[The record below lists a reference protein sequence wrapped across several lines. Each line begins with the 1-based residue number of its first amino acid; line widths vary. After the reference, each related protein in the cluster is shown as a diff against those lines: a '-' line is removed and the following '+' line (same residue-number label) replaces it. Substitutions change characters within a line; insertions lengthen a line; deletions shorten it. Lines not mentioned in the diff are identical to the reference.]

1 MDARSAGAREEQ
13 VDGAGA
19 GRGAPGGADR
29 IVIELPDGSRRE
41 EARGITP
48 LEVAGK
54 IGRRLARD
62 AVAARWNGQ
71 VIDLDRPLEED
82 GRLEILT
89 FADEAGREVY
99 RHSTAHLMAQA
110 VKRLWPEAKLAV
122 GPPLEDGF
130 FYDIE
135 TPRPL
140 STDDLEAIEREMARI
155 VAEDLPIRRRVVSR
169 EEALELFRRRGE
181 PYKLEIIA
189 SIPEG
194 QLLTVY
200 EQGEFVDLCRG
211 PHLPSTGRI
220 KAFKLTGVAGAYW
233 RGDERGPM
241 LTRLYGTS
249 FPSQKELQE
258 YLERVEEAK
267 RRDHRKLGPEL
278 DLFHFEEVAPG
289 YVFWHPKGAVL
300 YRLLEQFSRELQA
313 RYGYQEVRTPEIMKV
328 DLWQRSGHWD
338 HYRENMFLIQR
349 EEETFGVK
357 PMNCPGH
364 CLLYKTRIRSYRDL
378 PLRMAEYGRLARF
391 ERSGTLHG
399 LLRVRG
405 FEQDDAHLFVR
416 EDQIEEEIG
425 RVLELVDAIYGTF
438 AMPYEIKL
446 ATRPDDFMGEIAV
459 WDRAEAALAAA
470 LEKAGRA
477 YTLAPGDGAF
487 YGPKLDIY
495 VIDSLGRK
503 WQTATV
509 QLDFQMPI
517 RFDLTYVDRDG
528 QEKRPV
534 MIHRA
539 IMGSLERF
547 IGILIEHY
555 AGAFPVWLAPV
566 QVRVLP
572 VSERHLEYA
581 RRVEQRLAAAGLR
594 VEVDAR
600 DEKLGYKIRQA
611 QVEKVPYMLVVGDR
625 EAERGEVAVRSRDRG
640 DLGSQALEE
649 FAREIEEAVRSRR
662 GNPA

>member
-1 MDARSAGAREEQ
+1 MDEPARIE
-13 VDGAGA
+13 
-19 GRGAPGGADR
+19 
-29 IVIELPDGSRRE
+29 IELPDGSKRQVP
-41 EARGITP
+41 RGTTP
-48 LEVAGK
+48 LEVAQE
-54 IGRRLARD
+54 IGARLARD
-62 AVAARWNGQ
+62 AVAARWNGE
-71 VIDLDRPLEED
+71 VIDLNRPLEED

-110 VKRLWPEAKLAV
+110 VKRLWPEARLAV

-130 FYDIE
+130 YYDIE

-140 STDDLEAIEREMARI
+140 STEDLEAIEKEMARI
-155 VAEDLPIRRRVVSR
+155 VAEDLPIRRRAVGR
-169 EEALELFRRRGE
+169 QEALDLFRARGE
-181 PYKLEIIA
+181 RYKVEIIEA
-189 SIPEG
+189 IPED
-194 QLLTVY
+194 QPLTVY

-241 LTRLYGTS
+241 LTRIYGTS
-249 FPSQKELQE
+249 FPSRKELEEHLQR
-258 YLERVEEAK
+258 LEEAK

-289 YVFWHPKGAVL
+289 YVFWHPKGATV
-300 YRLLEQFSRELQA
+300 YGLLEQFSRELQA
-313 RYGYQEVRTPEIMKV
+313 RHGYQEVRTPEILKV
-328 DLWQRSGHWD
+328 DLWHRSGHWD
-338 HYRENMFLIQR
+338 HYRENMFLIER
-349 EEETFGVK
+349 EGAHFGVK

-364 CLLYKTRIRSYRDL
+364 CLIYRSRIRSYRDL
-378 PLRMAEYGRLARF
+378 PLRLAEYGRLARY

-399 LLRVRG
+399 LLRMRG

-416 EDQIEEEIG
+416 EDQIEAEIG
-425 RVLELVDAIYGTF
+425 RVLELVDAVYGTF

-446 ATRPDDFMGEIAV
+446 ATRPDDFMGDPALWE
-459 WDRAEAALAAA
+459 RAEAALARA
-470 LEKAGRA
+470 LEAAGRPYA
-477 YTLAPGDGAF
+477 LAPGDGAF
-487 YGPKLDIY
+487 YGPKLDFY

-517 RFDLTYVDRDG
+517 RFDLTYVDAAG
-528 QEKRPV
+528 QEQRPV

-572 VSERHLEYA
+572 VSERQRDYA
-581 RRVEQRLAAAGLR
+581 RRVEERLREEGLR

-625 EAERGEVAVRSRDRG
+625 EAQEGTVAVRSRDRG
-640 DLGSQALEE
+640 DLGSQPLEA
-649 FAREIEEAVRSRR
+649 FVQQVVAAVRERR

>member
-1 MDARSAGAREEQ
+1 MDAAR
-13 VDGAGA
+13 
-19 GRGAPGGADR
+19 GGAAGENLAPAGEQ
-29 IVIELPDGSRRE
+29 IVIELPDGSRRQVP
-41 EARGITP
+41 RGTTP
-48 LEVAGK
+48 LEIARQ
-54 IGRRLARD
+54 IGRRLERD

-71 VIDLDRPLEED
+71 VIDLTRPLEED

-89 FADEAGREVY
+89 FDHAEGREVY

-110 VKRLWPEAKLAV
+110 IKRLWPEAKLAV

-140 STDDLEAIEREMARI
+140 TTDDLEAIEREMARI
-155 VAEDLPIRRRVVSR
+155 VAEDLPITRRELSR
-169 EEALELFRRRGE
+169 EEAVELFRQRNE
-181 PYKLEIIA
+181 SYKLEIIE

-194 QLLTVY
+194 EPLTAY

-241 LTRLYGTS
+241 LSRVYGTS
-249 FPSQKELQE
+249 FPSQQQLREH
-258 YLERVEEAK
+258 LERLEEAK

-328 DLWQRSGHWD
+328 DLWKRSGHWD
-338 HYRENMFLIQR
+338 HYRENMFLIER
-349 EEETFGVK
+349 EDETFGVK

-364 CLLYKTRIRSYRDL
+364 CLIYKTRIRSYRDL
-378 PLRMAEYGRLARF
+378 PLRLAEYGRLARF

-405 FEQDDAHLFVR
+405 MEQDDAHLFVR

-425 RVLELVDAIYGTF
+425 RVLELVDTIYGTF
-438 AMPYEIKL
+438 EMPYEIKL
-446 ATRPDDFMGEIAV
+446 ATRPEDFMGEIEL
-459 WDRAEAALAAA
+459 WNRAEEALARA
-470 LEKAGRA
+470 LDKAGRA
-477 YTLAPGDGAF
+477 YGIEPGDGAF
-487 YGPKLDIY
+487 YGPKLDFY

-509 QLDFQMPI
+509 QLDFQLPI

-539 IMGSLERF
+539 IMGTLERF

-572 VSERHLEYA
+572 VSERHLDYG
-581 RRVEQRLAAAGLR
+581 RQVEERLAAAGLR
-594 VEVDAR
+594 VELDAR

-640 DLGSQALEE
+640 DLGTMALDD
-649 FAREIEEAVRSRR
+649 FVQQVVEAVRTRR